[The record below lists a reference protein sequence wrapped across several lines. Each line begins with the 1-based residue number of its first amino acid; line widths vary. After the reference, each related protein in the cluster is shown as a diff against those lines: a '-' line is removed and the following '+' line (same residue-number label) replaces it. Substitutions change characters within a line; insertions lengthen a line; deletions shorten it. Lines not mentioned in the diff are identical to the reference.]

1 MPSVDVVVIGA
12 GIMGASAAY
21 HLAKAGLRV
30 VVLERRSQPGEGS
43 TLRATGGYRA
53 QFGTAINVQL
63 SLLSRQKLLEFEDET
78 GVNPGYQPCGYLFL
92 AGSEE
97 QIEELRRGLST
108 QHGAGLP
115 EACEVSSA
123 EIAEINPW
131 IRMDGIAGGSFCATD
146 GFIRPANLLRGYIEA
161 AQRVGVEFVYNVT
174 DWQPLLEQS
183 KITGL
188 RTALETYATE
198 QIINAGGAWAAEV
211 GEKFGL
217 KLPIHP
223 ERRQVAVVSGP
234 SPLPDTM
241 PMTIFCSDG
250 FHLRV
255 RDGRVLLLY
264 PPTPPSDDPFDTTFD
279 PSWLPKVLALA
290 QERILALGNATVE
303 PMECWA
309 GLYEMSPDK
318 HVLFGEVKERPGLY
332 LINGSSGH
340 GNMHAPAL
348 GALTAELL
356 SAGRCSLDMRPL
368 RPERFSEGEPNLGSV
383 LL

>member
-161 AQRVGVEFVYNVT
+161 AQRVGWNSSIT
-174 DWQPLLEQS
+174 LQIGSRCSS
-183 KITGL
+183 K
-188 RTALETYATE
+188 AKSPAY
-198 QIINAGGAWAAEV
+198 V
-211 GEKFGL
+211 
-217 KLPIHP
+217 
-223 ERRQVAVVSGP
+223 RRSR
-234 SPLPDTM
+234 
-241 PMTIFCSDG
+241 PM
-250 FHLRV
+250 
-255 RDGRVLLLY
+255 
-264 PPTPPSDDPFDTTFD
+264 PPSK
-279 PSWLPKVLALA
+279 SSMLVG
-290 QERILALGNATVE
+290 LGPPRSA
-303 PMECWA
+303 
-309 GLYEMSPDK
+309 K
-318 HVLFGEVKERPGLY
+318 
-332 LINGSSGH
+332 SSG
-340 GNMHAPAL
+340 
-348 GALTAELL
+348 
-356 SAGRCSLDMRPL
+356 
-368 RPERFSEGEPNLGSV
+368 
-383 LL
+383 